1 MASSDAK
8 KFIDA
13 INNDPALQAKVQAA
27 QGQMV
32 DVAKEAG
39 FDVSHDE
46 LHDELRQRW
55 DVSKSKDD
63 PDTCTFA

>member
-1 MASSDAK
+1 MATSDAQ

-13 INNDPALQAKVQAA
+13 INSDPDLQTKVQDA
-27 QGQMV
+27 QGKLV
-32 DVAKEAG
+32 DVAKAAG

-46 LHDELRQRW
+46 LHAELRKRW
-55 DVSKSKDD
+55 DVSKSADD